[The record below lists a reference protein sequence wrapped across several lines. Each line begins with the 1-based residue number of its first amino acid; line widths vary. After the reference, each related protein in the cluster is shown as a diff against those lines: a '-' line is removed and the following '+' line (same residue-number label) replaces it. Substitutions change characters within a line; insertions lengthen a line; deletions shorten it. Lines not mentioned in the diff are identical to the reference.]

1 MASSNSKV
9 NELTNRLTDPYASR
23 SDPDEDEELFA
34 QLEAEIEND
43 DNAALRE
50 RGIEELKQ
58 EWGANLFIIVYFAEL
73 GLMLTFEQDGEIARH
88 ESYWTRSVWRVDGR
102 ERDHKAYCVSNFLDL
117 WI

>member
-1 MASSNSKV
+1 MYSFDPSLDFGYIASGGLPCPLLTTSAMASSNSKV

-34 QLEAEIEND
+34 QLEAEIQND

-58 EWGANLFIIVYFAEL
+58 E
-73 GLMLTFEQDGEIARH
+73 
-88 ESYWTRSVWRVDGR
+88 
-102 ERDHKAYCVSNFLDL
+102 
-117 WI
+117 

>member
-1 MASSNSKV
+1 MYSFDPSLDFGYIASSGLPCPLFTTSAMASSNSKV
-9 NELTNRLTDPYASR
+9 NELTNRLTDPYTSR

-58 EWGANLFIIVYFAEL
+58 E
-73 GLMLTFEQDGEIARH
+73 
-88 ESYWTRSVWRVDGR
+88 
-102 ERDHKAYCVSNFLDL
+102 
-117 WI
+117 